1 MFGSSNA
8 VPIPGLQCLR
18 QCIEMGASAGT
29 VCIAFDQPAVHAG
42 QNVTGKVNLSVD
54 EEELSCSA
62 VGCRI
67 VGEECVAVTGE
78 DGVVVQRRVF
88 IDMKACLRR
97 WPEGVIRRGQYE
109 LRFMFKIPAGAPAT
123 TFAKHTPFV
132 LAGGSGCC
140 GFINYTMEV
149 WLDRPASCRWDV
161 RSKCNIVVTPAPTVH
176 ARTPLYM
183 QPQRLDLRSLF
194 IFHHGNVWISGQL
207 ESNVVYAGA
216 TTSLK
221 FAVMNLTRVRIV
233 AVDVKLTQF
242 ATFSV
247 NNCPRYS
254 ANKLFCTRLTP
265 EQAGLNL
272 GGSIGQQDQDAA
284 LQQLGEA
291 VRSEGS
297 AARTPV
303 CTVRIPVPFG
313 TVSSY
318 HHGEQFRVR
327 YELKIKLVTT
337 IRTCSPWVTQQIHVV
352 NPAPVSIPE
361 KWLKY
366 EKCTPARQLPFN
378 WAPHTEPT
386 VVIPEIALDM
396 GALTRDQVGGTFEYD
411 TTAQVAPAGYSVKTL
426 DSSAPSTPSVDGYT
440 GYAQAEAAVTSVVV
454 ASAVATPSIP
464 ASTVPAVKLI
474 TTAQFVRAVGR
485 SPNPCAELENFL
497 RQGYSVDN
505 LRPDELYWLLTAI
518 PYLADQ
524 LRFAE
529 GLARNAK
536 AMTCSKVASIA
547 AGAVEGGKGQVTAVM
562 LATGR
567 LQDRGNAHLIQE
579 QLSEADWLF
588 VKVYLQ

>member
-1 MFGSSNA
+1 
-8 VPIPGLQCLR
+8 
-18 QCIEMGASAGT
+18 MGASVGT
-29 VCIAFDQPAVHAG
+29 IHIAFDQPAVYAG
-42 QNVTGKVNLSVD
+42 QNVTGNVYLSVGED
-54 EEELSCSA
+54 ELSCSA

-67 VGEECVAVTGE
+67 VGQEFVAVTG
-78 DGVVVQRRVF
+78 DGVVVRRSCF
-88 IDMKACLRR
+88 MDMKVCLRR
-97 WPEGVIRRGQYE
+97 WPEDVIRSGQYE
-109 LRFMFKIPAGAPAT
+109 FPFVFKIPAGAPAT
-123 TFAKHTPFV
+123 TFANYTPFV
-132 LAGGSGCC
+132 LAGDSEVCC
-140 GFINYTMEV
+140 GFINYTMEA

-161 RSKCNIVVTPAPTVH
+161 RCKSSIIVAPAPAVH

-194 IFHHGNVWISGQL
+194 IFNHGNVWISGQL
-207 ESNVVYAGA
+207 ESNVVYAGE
-216 TTSLK
+216 TTSLT
-221 FAVMNLTRVRIV
+221 FAVMNLTRVPIV

-242 ATFSV
+242 ATFCIRYCPTYSV
-247 NNCPRYS
+247 K
-254 ANKLFCTRLTP
+254 KLFRTRLTP
-265 EQAGLNL
+265 EQAGLTL
-272 GGSIGQQDQDAA
+272 GVSTGQQDQEVVSR
-284 LQQLGEA
+284 LGEA

-297 AARTPV
+297 AARTPT
-303 CTVRIPVPFG
+303 CTVSIPVPLDA
-313 TVSSY
+313 VSSY
-318 HHGEQFRVR
+318 HHGEQFQVR
-327 YELKIKLVTT
+327 HELKIKVVTAFG
-337 IRTCSPWVTQQIHVV
+337 TCNPWVTQQIRVV
-352 NPAPVSIPE
+352 NTAAVGIPE

-366 EKCTPARQLPFN
+366 EKCTPALQLPLN

-386 VVIPEIALDM
+386 VVVPEIALDM

-411 TTAQVAPAGYSVKTL
+411 ATAQVAPAEYTVKTL
-426 DSSAPSTPSVDGYT
+426 DSSAPSIPSVDGYK

-454 ASAVATPSIP
+454 ASAVAPPNVP
-464 ASTVPAVKLI
+464 ASTVPAVKFI
-474 TTAQFVRAVGR
+474 TTTQFVQAVGR

-518 PYLADQ
+518 PFLADQ

-567 LQDRGNAHLIQE
+567 LQDRENAHLIQE